1 MAGKNRG
8 NHPTRDT
15 ATKEIPMYDKRK
27 IPLLLGSAA
36 LVLGATLAI
45 AGSSSDRLQP
55 EHERQGRRGLAT
67 KNYIDGLRQ
76 HRFRV
81 TAQTLRGWVSG
92 PTPPLVVDVR
102 HQAPYQAD
110 HIPGAVHRAGDVIGL
125 VGRLVSHVHHQRRR
139 GPGDPAAQ
147 GLRRHAEAVLSQP
160 VDVVLRGQAPPALA
174 LVLGLQPVA
183 GAARDGEGGAEHQ
196 GRRAEQQGDLALVVH
211 GYFLRCR
218 IACRVVPSVLA
229 GHGPTP
235 PR

>member
-110 HIPGAVHRAGDVIGL
+110 HIPGAVHREALSLLAGETELQADKRQVVIYDQGGQL
-125 VGRLVSHVHHQRRR
+125 APYLIHPLRSLGIDAYSLAGGYAAWVNPHARR
-139 GPGDPAAQ
+139 PGERARP
-147 GLRRHAEAVLSQP
+147 RP
-160 VDVVLRGQAPPALA
+160 QA
-174 LVLGLQPVA
+174 
-183 GAARDGEGGAEHQ
+183 GEGGAP
-196 GRRAEQQGDLALVVH
+196 RPATR
-211 GYFLRCR
+211 
-218 IACRVVPSVLA
+218 PSA
-229 GHGPTP
+229 PAAAMAPPMAPPPSAP
-235 PR
+235 PRDTGGPALAPPSDEGC